1 MVREREQRQRA
12 ARDVDAR
19 AVWHFFFAE
28 AEKWFRIL
36 FVELLPAAISL
47 SLERYL
53 LHATARYTLL

>member
-1 MVREREQRQRA
+1 VVREREQRQRA

-19 AVWHFFFAE
+19 AVWHFFAE

-47 SLERYL
+47 SL
-53 LHATARYTLL
+53 

>member
-19 AVWHFFFAE
+19 AVWHFFAE

-47 SLERYL
+47 SL
-53 LHATARYTLL
+53 